1 MCDNE
6 NKTYKDKILNV
17 ETCST
22 PTNKPQLQTICVN
35 QENVEQW
42 AIVDSGATSNFLMI
56 SSPTKNR
63 RPATKPI
70 NVTLPNGESIKT
82 SDECDLDIETFGALT
97 NFSSKIMQRWM
108 RSNLY
113 KNWMQ
118 STIQRQ
124 HSTYGIQMHQNRLV
138 DGTIEPE
145 QRRKYNQRKR
155 HDRKL
160 RKRAQYDQ
168 PGCECCR
175 N

>member
-17 ETCST
+17 ESCST

-82 SDECDLDIETFGALT
+82 SDECDLDIETLPNRARTAYIVPGL
-97 NFSSKIMQRWM
+97 NS
-108 RSNLY
+108 
-113 KNWMQ
+113 
-118 STIQRQ
+118 
-124 HSTYGIQMHQNRLV
+124 HSLISV
-138 DGTIEPE
+138 V
-145 QRRKYNQRKR
+145 
-155 HDRKL
+155 KL
-160 RKRAQYDQ
+160 CNA
-168 PGCECCR
+168 GCEVIFTKIGCKVQDRGNTVLTGYKCTR
-175 N
+175 TGLWMVCTIKQQK